1 MLVKQYFLGLMRRR
15 SMQPVWQLLSHLSA
29 MGLNHWATHLSFS
42 GELSALKKLSLII
55 PPGTVAFDVGANH
68 GDYSLAVL
76 EILRP
81 QKIYA
86 FEPSSAAFEILRSKV
101 DENVV
106 KPIRIGVGSEPGKA
120 TLHNSTPGAS
130 IGSMLDLRSPF
141 APFDPTF
148 DETVEVT
155 TVDIFCQQH
164 GIECIGLLKIDVEG
178 MEFEVLKG
186 AISMIDR
193 GAITSIQFEFGV
205 GNVEARVFLR
215 DFFDLLGGK
224 YDLFRIVSDGLWPLS
239 RYSPE
244 LERSL
249 PINYVAVLRKEHRM
263 ETVPLKA

>member
-1 MLVKQYFLGLMRRR
+1 MSSYSVLVKQYFLGLMRRR

-155 TVDIFCQQH
+155 TVDFGALLHETRDFHFAQGPGDGLEFAGPELGRNLVEQVVDLRRADGLEH
-164 GIECIGLLKIDVEG
+164 GGDIGLSVWYE
-178 MEFEVLKG
+178 
-186 AISMIDR
+186 R
-193 GAITSIQFEFGV
+193 H
-205 GNVEARVFLR
+205 
-215 DFFDLLGGK
+215 
-224 YDLFRIVSDGLWPLS
+224 GLNPNKFS
-239 RYSPE
+239 EPPR
-244 LERSL
+244 R
-249 PINYVAVLRKEHRM
+249 
-263 ETVPLKA
+263 